1 MSRRLLN
8 SAALLLLFV
17 LFCRGVD
24 ASGGAGEQ
32 MESKEVE
39 LFKPGEV
46 TVPAA
51 EEGRETFDGYSLV
64 LSIHGHS
71 LVDVNG
77 AMLALAIGEYDESY
91 GDMYYNILA
100 KYNSYGD
107 VSNLEK
113 DVTWAAKQ
121 WTPKNV
127 FEQFKKGGYR
137 TFLFGP
143 KAVAKA
149 NKIFLLLSNFTGQS
163 SVPLQTSY
171 SWDLE
176 LFVGEITAS
185 TAVPGGKTVS
195 WEGPRS
201 LKSTLL
207 TLMGKHSWN
216 VLEAAR
222 GARGIAVGGTTVVF
236 PLVAV
241 SEKAEKRERTCTVIY
256 SEDDGD
262 TWTFPDA
269 AAIANECRDFTL
281 LEWQGKLLM
290 VTSGSVIPWQLR
302 VYESVD
308 MGKTWAKMV
317 GPFPRLLS
325 QLRLFPMHPRGTDII
340 TATIGSKSVLLYTQ
354 MLFEYVPGDT
364 QGARRVMHLFLSD
377 FVRAHDVGP
386 IFAGSFDPSPFI
398 TLLHKKG
405 ELFALYAK
413 YGEDGASGGLFFTRL
428 TEQMR
433 QINFLLQTWEAVDDR
448 VSTLCSSS
456 AGKSASKDA
465 ACVGRL
471 PTDGLVAFFSDNG
484 NSTHWNDEYGGVG
497 ATVSEK
503 GVKKVYNGFELTG
516 VDAHILWPAG
526 SNYNNAMYSPRYEEL
541 TVVATVTINEAPEK
555 ITPLLGVSVAGSTWR
570 KLNLWYDEHKYWR
583 TEAGEGKGAGTI
595 AWEAGKAYR
604 VVLTV
609 RNGECTAYVDGQ
621 LLGSLVEKHPFTL
634 GAPPRAGVPAQEKIP
649 EMVSQIFFGS
659 DGINLEGTVGCFTVR
674 NVLLYSRCFND
685 SEVAALEKREDSE
698 SSGAADT
705 DSAKGKATGSSAGED
720 SESSGAAGTDS
731 AKGKATGSSAGED
744 SESWGAA
751 GTDSAKGKATGSSAG
766 EDSES
771 SGAAGTDSAKGKATG
786 SSAGEDSE
794 SSGAAGTDSA
804 KGKATGSSAGE
815 EVGRGGAAA
824 ADPKNTSV
832 PITKGVGSTVMKGA
846 VSGDSTVRGHLCGV
860 LSLLLLLLGLWGVAA

>member
-8 SAALLLLFV
+8 SAALLLFFV
-17 LFCRGVD
+17 LMCRGVD

-51 EEGRETFDGYSLV
+51 EEGRETLDGYSHV
-64 LSIHGHS
+64 LSFHGHS

-77 AMLALAIGEYDESY
+77 AMLALAIGEYGESY
-91 GDMYYNILA
+91 GSMYYNILA

-121 WTPKNV
+121 WTPKTV
-127 FEQFKKGGYR
+127 FEQFEKGGYR

-143 KAVAKA
+143 KAVVKA
-149 NKIFLLLSNFTGQS
+149 NKIFLLFSNFTGQS

-176 LFVGEITAS
+176 LFVGDVTAS

-241 SEKAEKRERTCTVIY
+241 SEKAEKEERTCTVIY

-269 AAIANECRDFTL
+269 AAIANECTDFTL

-290 VTSGSVIPWQLR
+290 VTSGSFIPQQLR

-308 MGKTWAKMV
+308 MGKTWARMV
-317 GPFPRLLS
+317 GTFPRLLS
-325 QLRLFPMHPRGTDII
+325 QLGLFPMHPRGTDII

-354 MLFEYVPGDT
+354 MSFEYVPDDT
-364 QGARRVMHLFLSD
+364 QGARTVMHLFLSD

-386 IFAGSFDPSPFI
+386 IFAGSFDPSLFI

-413 YGEDGASGGLFFTRL
+413 YGEDGASGGFFSRAS
-428 TEQMR
+428 R
-433 QINFLLQTWEAVDDR
+433 SR
-448 VSTLCSSS
+448 C
-456 AGKSASKDA
+456 GKSIPCCELGKLWMTGSQRFA
-465 ACVGRL
+465 APVPGRVHQKML
-471 PTDGLVAFFSDNG
+471 PALVACQRMGWLLSFL
-484 NSTHWNDEYGGVG
+484 TM
-497 ATVSEK
+497 ATA
-503 GVKKVYNGFELTG
+503 LTG
-516 VDAHILWPAG
+516 MT
-526 SNYNNAMYSPRYEEL
+526 S
-541 TVVATVTINEAPEK
+541 TVV
-555 ITPLLGVSVAGSTWR
+555 
-570 KLNLWYDEHKYWR
+570 
-583 TEAGEGKGAGTI
+583 
-595 AWEAGKAYR
+595 WER
-604 VVLTV
+604 
-609 RNGECTAYVDGQ
+609 
-621 LLGSLVEKHPFTL
+621 
-634 GAPPRAGVPAQEKIP
+634 
-649 EMVSQIFFGS
+649 
-659 DGINLEGTVGCFTVR
+659 
-674 NVLLYSRCFND
+674 RC
-685 SEVAALEKREDSE
+685 LR
-698 SSGAADT
+698 
-705 DSAKGKATGSSAGED
+705 
-720 SESSGAAGTDS
+720 
-731 AKGKATGSSAGED
+731 
-744 SESWGAA
+744 
-751 GTDSAKGKATGSSAG
+751 
-766 EDSES
+766 
-771 SGAAGTDSAKGKATG
+771 
-786 SSAGEDSE
+786 
-794 SSGAAGTDSA
+794 
-804 KGKATGSSAGE
+804 
-815 EVGRGGAAA
+815 RG
-824 ADPKNTSV
+824 
-832 PITKGVGSTVMKGA
+832 
-846 VSGDSTVRGHLCGV
+846 
-860 LSLLLLLLGLWGVAA
+860 

>member
-1 MSRRLLN
+1 
-8 SAALLLLFV
+8 
-17 LFCRGVD
+17 
-24 ASGGAGEQ
+24 

-39 LFKPGEV
+39 LFRPEEV

-51 EEGRETFDGYSLV
+51 GEERETLDYSRV
-64 LSIHGHS
+64 LSFHYHS

-77 AMLALAIGEYDESY
+77 AMLALAIGVYGRSYD
-91 GDMYYNILA
+91 DMYYNILA

-107 VSNLEK
+107 VSNFEK

-121 WTPKNV
+121 WTPKTV
-127 FEQFKKGGYR
+127 FEQFEKGEYR

-143 KAVAKA
+143 KTVVKA
-149 NKIFLLLSNFTGQS
+149 NKIFLLLSNFTDRY
-163 SVPLQTSY
+163 SVNFQDQY
-171 SWDLE
+171 FWDLE
-176 LFVGEITAS
+176 LFVGDVTAS

-207 TLMGKHSWN
+207 TLMGKYSWN

-236 PLVAV
+236 PLFAV
-241 SEKAEKRERTCTVIY
+241 SEKAGGKERTCTVIY

-269 AAIANECRDFTL
+269 AAIANDCMDFTL
-281 LEWQGKLLM
+281 LEWQGKLLI
-290 VTSGSVIPWQLR
+290 VTSGSVIPQLLR

-308 MGKTWAKMV
+308 MGKTWAKVV
-317 GPFPRLLS
+317 GPFPRQLS
-325 QLRLFPMHPRGTDII
+325 QLGLFPMHPSGTDII

-354 MLFEYVPGDT
+354 MSFQYVPGDT
-364 QGARRVMHLFLSD
+364 QDVRRVMHLFLSD
-377 FVRAHDVGP
+377 FVHAHDVGP
-386 IFAGSFDPSPFI
+386 IFPGSFDPSPLI
-398 TLLHKKG
+398 SLLYTKG
-405 ELFALYAK
+405 ELFALHAK
-413 YGEDGASGGLFFTRL
+413 YGEYGASGSLFFTRL

-433 QINFLLQTWEAVDDR
+433 QINSLLQTWEAVDNR

-465 ACVGRL
+465 VCVGRL
-471 PTDGLVAFFSDNG
+471 PTDGLFAFLSDNG

-503 GVKKVYNGFELTG
+503 GVRKVYNGFELTG
-516 VDAHILWPAG
+516 ADAHILWPAG
-526 SNYNNAMYSPRYEEL
+526 SNYNNALYVPRYEEL

-555 ITPLLGVSVAGSTWR
+555 ITPLLGVGVAGSTWR
-570 KLNLWYDEHKYWR
+570 ELNLWYDEHKHWR

-595 AWEAGKAYR
+595 AWEVGKAYR

-621 LLGSLVEKHPFTL
+621 PLGSLVEKHPFTL
-634 GAPPRAGVPAQEKIP
+634 GTPPGAGVPEQEKIP
-649 EMVSQIFFGS
+649 EMVSRIFFGS
-659 DGINLEGTVGCFTVR
+659 DGVNLEGTVRCFTVR

-698 SSGAADT
+698 SP
-705 DSAKGKATGSSAGED
+705 
-720 SESSGAAGTDS
+720 
-731 AKGKATGSSAGED
+731 
-744 SESWGAA
+744 GAA

-794 SSGAAGTDSA
+794 SPGAAGTDSAKGKATGSSAGEDSESSGAVGTDSAKGKATGSSAGEDSESSGAAGTDSAKGKATGSPAGEDSESSGAAGTDSA

-815 EVGRGGAAA
+815 EVGRDGAAA
-824 ADPKNTSV
+824 AGSKNTSV
-832 PITKGVGSTVMKGA
+832 PITKGAGSTVVKGA